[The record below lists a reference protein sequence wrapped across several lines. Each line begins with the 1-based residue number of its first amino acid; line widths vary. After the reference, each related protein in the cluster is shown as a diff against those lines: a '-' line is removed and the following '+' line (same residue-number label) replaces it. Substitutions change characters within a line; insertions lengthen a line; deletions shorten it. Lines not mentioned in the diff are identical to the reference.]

1 MSIEQNIGVES
12 EPLFGRHVIY
22 YDDVE
27 ITAANVADV
36 IASALPIHNQN
47 VAEIE
52 KLYAIYRGEMA
63 IRNKAKSV
71 REEINNKITANFPN
85 YVVSFHT
92 GYFLGKPI
100 QYVSRGEKTETLSDA
115 VSDRIDDLNRFA
127 EDCGKSAD
135 DTDLAE
141 WMFIAGVGYRMALP
155 SQDKESE
162 SPFDEFTLDPR
173 CTLVVRSNEVG
184 HRVLLAATIIQR
196 VDGTIVFNCYTDKWF
211 FKLETPDAI
220 VSYTSIG
227 FLNKKVET
235 VGKLTLAAA
244 RMHYMGYV
252 PIVEYT
258 TGNARL
264 GAFEL
269 ILPLADAINAAL
281 SDLADGTQQ
290 FINALLVIKG
300 ADITDEQFSE
310 LRELGGLKVPADG
323 DVKYL
328 VQELNQS
335 QGVERINLM
344 IDIMLQVTHMPKR
357 SGGSGGTSDNGVAV
371 FLRDGFID
379 AESYANRIEQLF
391 KKAEKEFLRIVLRIC
406 SMKIDTF
413 DLKLS
418 SVEPHFTRQNT
429 DNLLAK
435 VQALTTMLA
444 TNKIH
449 PLLAFTWSGLCSDPE
464 AAWSVSAEYEQS
476 VIEQEEKQLQMATM
490 PEQHNDDNADNGGD
504 AE

>member
-1 MSIEQNIGVES
+1 MSSMENIGVVS
-12 EPLFGRHVIY
+12 EPLFGRSVIY

-27 ITAANVADV
+27 ITENNVIDV
-36 IASALPIHNQN
+36 IANALPVHNKN
-47 VAEIE
+47 VNEIE

-63 IRNKAKSV
+63 IRDKKKSV
-71 REEINNKITANFPN
+71 REEINNIITANFPS
-85 YVVSFHT
+85 YVVAFHT

-100 QYVSRGEKTETLSDA
+100 QYVSRGEKDEKMSDEVA
-115 VSDRIDDLNRFA
+115 DLIDDLNRFA
-127 EDCGKSAD
+127 DDCGKSAA

-141 WMFIAGVGYRMALP
+141 WMFVAGVGYRMAMKAMY
-155 SQDKESE
+155 DDSE
-162 SPFDEFTLDPR
+162 SPFDAFTLDPR
-173 CTLVVRSNEVG
+173 CTLMVRSNDVG
-184 HRVLLAATIIQR
+184 HRVLLGATIIRR
-196 VDGTIVFNCYTDKWF
+196 VDGTIVFNCYTDKWY
-211 FKLETPDAI
+211 FKLETPDGI
-220 VSYTSIG
+220 IS
-227 FLNKKVET
+227 LNNIATLTEQPQT
-235 VGKLTLAAA
+235 LGKFTITQKE
-244 RMHYMGYV
+244 RHYLGHV
-252 PIVEYT
+252 PIIEYT

-300 ADITDEQFSE
+300 ADIEDEQFAQ

-328 VQELNQS
+328 VSELNQS

-344 IDIMLQVTHMPKR
+344 INIMNKIAHLPDR
-357 SGGSGGTSDNGVAV
+357 SGSEGGTSDNGIAV
-371 FLRDGFID
+371 FLRSGYID

-391 KKAEKEFLRIVLRIC
+391 KKSESEFLRVALRIC
-406 SMKIDTF
+406 SMKIDGF

-435 VQALTTMLA
+435 GQFLTSLLA
-444 TNKIH
+444 SGKVH
-449 PLLAFTWSGLCSDPE
+449 PLLAYTWSGLCSDPE
-464 AAWSVSAEYEQS
+464 AAYKISQEYEQS

-490 PEQHNDDNADNGGD
+490 PEQRSDANNGGD
-504 AE
+504 TE